1 MVVKLIE
8 LIGTSSKSWEDAV
21 ESAIIKAG
29 ESLKN
34 IHAVDVL
41 SFKAKVENGKISEY
55 RANVK
60 VAFVVE

>member
-8 LIGTSSKSWEDAV
+8 LIGTSSKSWEDSV
-21 ESAIIKAG
+21 ESAINKAG

-41 SFKAKVENGKISEY
+41 GFKAKVENGKISEY
-55 RANVK
+55 RTNVK
-60 VAFVVE
+60 IAFVIE

>member
-8 LIGTSSKSWEDAV
+8 LIGTSSKSWEDSV
-21 ESAIIKAG
+21 ESAVNKAG

-55 RANVK
+55 RTNVK
-60 VAFVVE
+60 IAFVIE